1 MVNIRIMSISDY
13 DDILELW
20 NEEGKVP
27 INDVDESYEGIE
39 KYLKRNPSTSF
50 IAEENGRIVG
60 TIMAGHDGRR
70 GFFHHVYISGRLR
83 GQGIGKMLVESAM
96 NALKKEGIR
105 KAALVAF
112 FDNEQGNEFW
122 EHIGFT
128 ERNDLI
134 YRNKIITE

>member
-1 MVNIRIMSISDY
+1 MVNIRIMSITDY
-13 DDILELW
+13 DDIIKLW

-27 INDVDESYEGIE
+27 INSVDESYEGIE
-39 KYLKRNPSTSF
+39 KYLKRNPTTSF

-70 GFFHHVYISGRLR
+70 GFFHHVYILGKMR
-83 GQGIGKMLVESAM
+83 GQGIGKMLVEKAM
-96 NALKKEGIR
+96 NALKEEGIR

-112 FDNEQGNEFW
+112 SDNKKGNEFW

-128 ERNDLI
+128 VRDDLI
-134 YRNKIITE
+134 YRNKFITE